1 MSESI
6 QKTKKLSK
14 TYEKYAF
21 FERIARFFESDS
33 IFSIFFKDRR
43 EQFDLFD
50 HFHRSTRAIRSRAI
64 FYKDRKGHKIE
75 DRNIERSISQP
86 WLQMKQSN
94 LCSVHNRFY
103 KEKNRECLVHFT
115 YTVIMC
121 IVQRIN

>member
-50 HFHRSTRAIRSRAI
+50 HFHRSTRSIRSRAI
-64 FYKDRKGHKIE
+64 F
-75 DRNIERSISQP
+75 
-86 WLQMKQSN
+86 
-94 LCSVHNRFY
+94 F
-103 KEKNRECLVHFT
+103 
-115 YTVIMC
+115 
-121 IVQRIN
+121 